1 MRKQFIKELAA
12 FSLFLISILWLLG
25 TAGASDLDRIS
36 LGQCARRII
45 IGVVGLY
52 ISARLINEKGGDQIE

>member
-1 MRKQFIKELAA
+1 MI
-12 FSLFLISILWLLG
+12 SLLWVLG

-36 LGQCARRII
+36 LGQCTMRLI
-45 IGVVGLY
+45 IGAVGLY